1 MRRKSPFPYVK
12 PVRRRGR
19 IYFYFERQGFE
30 RVRLPGAWGS
40 AEFQE
45 AYKAAL
51 AGETAPPVEIG
62 AERTKAGSVSA
73 AIALYL
79 DSGKFRDLAPDTKR
93 GRRVI
98 LDRFRERFGELP
110 IKGMKPERIEA
121 ILAEKTS
128 KHSALSL
135 FKALRAVTLAAKKAH
150 LIESDPLIGV
160 DKPRVPQTDGFQTWS
175 EDQIAQFEAFYPIG
189 TRARLAFALLLF
201 TGQRRSDVVR
211 MGRQHVKGRFI
222 AVRRQKTGTALEIP
236 LHPELQEILTA
247 HPVEHLTFLT
257 TQAGQPFTAGGFSH
271 WFVRVCRAAGLP
283 SGLSA
288 HGLRKAMC
296 RRLAEAG
303 CSANQIAAI
312 SGHARLQEVTRYTK
326 DADQK
331 RMAESAMASIDGTK
345 GVSNPKTSKPNRK
358 TIAQLIEKK

>member
-19 IYFYFERQGFE
+19 VYFYFERLGFE

-62 AERTKAGSVSA
+62 AERTKPGSVSA

-128 KHSALSL
+128 KHSALS
-135 FKALRAVTLAAKKAH
+135 FSRHFAPSPLRPKKRTL
-150 LIESDPLIGV
+150 LNLTRSLELTSQ
-160 DKPRVPQTDGFQTWS
+160 RSRRQTDLRHG
-175 EDQIAQFEAFYPIG
+175 PK
-189 TRARLAFALLLF
+189 TRLRNSRRSIRLARAHDWPSHCCSSPASGGPMLFAWAASMSRGGSLPCASKRPARLWKY
-201 TGQRRSDVVR
+201 RC
-211 MGRQHVKGRFI
+211 
-222 AVRRQKTGTALEIP
+222 IP
-236 LHPELQEILTA
+236 S
-247 HPVEHLTFLT
+247 F
-257 TQAGQPFTAGGFSH
+257 
-271 WFVRVCRAAGLP
+271 
-283 SGLSA
+283 
-288 HGLRKAMC
+288 RK
-296 RRLAEAG
+296 
-303 CSANQIAAI
+303 S
-312 SGHARLQEVTRYTK
+312 
-326 DADQK
+326 
-331 RMAESAMASIDGTK
+331 
-345 GVSNPKTSKPNRK
+345 
-358 TIAQLIEKK
+358 